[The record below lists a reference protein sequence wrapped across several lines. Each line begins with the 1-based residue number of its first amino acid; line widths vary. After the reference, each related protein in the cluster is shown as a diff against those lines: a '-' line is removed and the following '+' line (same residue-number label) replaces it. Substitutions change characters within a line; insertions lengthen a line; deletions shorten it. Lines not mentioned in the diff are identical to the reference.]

1 MWRMVQGGD
10 GISNVGQYHQQCK
23 SWHGVDEPPCGP
35 HLVTKSLICNK
46 HGCMVSSRNWGI
58 STQIS

>member
-1 MWRMVQGGD
+1 MLMDLMWRMVQGGD

-35 HLVTKSLICNK
+35 HLVTKSLICNQYA
-46 HGCMVSSRNWGI
+46 WLYGI
-58 STQIS
+58 L